1 MQELY
6 AVFTI
11 EKKLGAQLYHMGSIL
26 SLLLHLKAVTKDAKK
41 THSDFCPMLQLYGIF
56 NHKDHLDPG

>member
-41 THSDFCPMLQLYGIF
+41 KPQLFLSYVTALWDI
-56 NHKDHLDPG
+56 